1 MYFIKIGEKYYGGEG
16 DGCYKNSPQW
26 SYKGW
31 SGDLGI
37 KANALSGMSIYL
49 IVDTEEKACKLSK
62 VSVAEIVAGILERQ
76 QGGYIKKADV
86 CICSEKIRGMSQND

>member
-1 MYFIKIGEKYYGGEG
+1 MYFIKIGNKYYGGEG
-16 DGCYKNSPQW
+16 EGYYKNSPQW

-37 KANALSGMSIYL
+37 KANALPGMSVYS

-62 VSVAEIVAGILERQ
+62 VSVAEIVTGILERQ
-76 QGGYIKKADV
+76 QKGYIEKAD
-86 CICSEKIRGMSQND
+86 IHIKEIRENKG